1 MTTIAEWNASH
12 PVGTPVAAYPGARP
26 EDDPDC
32 ERLVTRTRSEAQVL
46 EGHTDVVWVDGHP
59 ACIALA
65 HIDVITESEYL
76 ASHPITDV
84 PTAVRELGALPMP
97 VGPEPQIPSEAPR
110 LGPNP
115 YSPYASASPDYR
127 HILPVPVFF
136 PRPEPGVLAATAC
149 DLMAV
154 VPDDLIETRPG
165 APLPAGVCPDCAAVM
180 QGGAPPERPSSLC
193 GECGSA
199 TWHGDLCVLCR
210 QENHERWWPI
220 RNDQPTARGLTI
232 KQPWAF
238 AIAEGFKAVE
248 NRSRRTTYRGALLIH
263 AGRAVDDAVSIVHYS
278 RDAAIRLDELGGR
291 SNYWDA
297 REYLPSRI
305 VPAPPTS
312 LALSAVIATA
322 ELVGCHQAV
331 DGCCVPWGFPD
342 CWHWE
347 LANVQPLTR
356 AVPKAGALGLWKPDA
371 ELLAAVAGAT
381 SVAEEV

>member
-1 MTTIAEWNASH
+1 MITATQWNARH
-12 PVGTPVAAYPGARP
+12 PVGTPVTAYPGARP

-32 ERLVTRTRSEAQVL
+32 ERLTTRTRSKAEVL
-46 EGHTDVVWVDGHP
+46 QGHTDVVWVDGHP
-59 ACIALA
+59 ACIALT
-65 HIDVITESEYL
+65 HIDVITEDEDRTI
-76 ASHPITDV
+76 HPDTEP
-84 PTAVRELGALPMP
+84 PTTVC
-97 VGPEPQIPSEAPR
+97 EPAAPPPPGEKPR
-110 LGPNP
+110 LAPNP
-115 YSPYASASPDYR
+115 HSPYASADPNWR
-127 HILPVPVFF
+127 HILPTPIFF
-136 PRPEPGVLAATAC
+136 PRPTPGVLAAAAC
-149 DLMAV
+149 GLMAV

-199 TWHGDLCVLCR
+199 TWHGDLCALCR
-210 QENHERWWPI
+210 QDKHEQWWPT

-263 AGRAVDDAVSIVHYS
+263 AGRAVDDAVSIVRYS

-291 SNYWDA
+291 LNYWDA
-297 REYLPSRI
+297 GEYLPSRI

-331 DGCCVPWGFPD
+331 DGCCAPWGFPD

-347 LANVQPLTR
+347 LANVQPLTG
-356 AVPKAGALGLWKPDA
+356 AVPKTGALGLWKPDA